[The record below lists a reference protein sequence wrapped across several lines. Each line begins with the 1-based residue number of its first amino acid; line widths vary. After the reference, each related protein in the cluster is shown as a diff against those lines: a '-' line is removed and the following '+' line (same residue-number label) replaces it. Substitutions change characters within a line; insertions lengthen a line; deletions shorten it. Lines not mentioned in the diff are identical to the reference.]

1 MNNSIEIKGLSKNF
15 KQTQALSNLNFS
27 INENTICGLLG
38 RNGAGKSTLLN
49 LISNRLFPSEGG
61 VFIGGKS
68 VQENDRLLGKILYVG
83 EELLI
88 PEETKVRDYFKM
100 TAVFYQGFNMDY
112 AVKLAGEY
120 GLNMKKKVKG
130 LSTGYKTI
138 VKLIC
143 ALSSDARYLLLDE
156 PVLGL
161 DANHREQFYRDL
173 LENYSESPRTIIIS
187 THLIEEVSSLIEQV
201 VIIKEGALL
210 LNKPADEV
218 RKMGYS
224 VSGNSS
230 EVEAYCSGRDVLSRD
245 SLGGLQT
252 ACILGKPENVPQS
265 LQVTAL
271 DMQKLFVHLTGA

>member
-49 LISNRLFPSEGG
+49 LISNRLFPNEGG

>member
-15 KQTQALSNLNFS
+15 KQTQALRNLNFS
-27 INENTICGLLG
+27 IHENTICGLLG

-61 VFIGGKS
+61 VFINGKS
-68 VQENDRLLGKILYVG
+68 VQENDRLLGQILYVG

-100 TAVFYQGFNMDY
+100 TAVFYPGFNMDY

-120 GLNMKKKVKG
+120 GLNMKKKVKS

-173 LENYSESPRTIIIS
+173 LENYSESPRTIIVS

-230 EVEAYCSGRDVLSRD
+230 EVEGYCSGRDVLSRD